1 MQSKK
6 FLVVG
11 TAGHI
16 DHGKTSLIRTLTG
29 VDTDRWEEE
38 KRRGMTIDL
47 GFAHL
52 ELPNGTLAGIVDVP
66 GHEKFIKNMLAGAHG
81 LDLVLFVIAADEGV
95 MPQTEEHLTVCQT
108 LGTKRGIVVLTKK
121 DLVDEEWLELVKE
134 EVRDF
139 VKGTFLEG
147 APIVSVSSKTGEG
160 IDELLEE
167 LSKVSSQVK
176 PKSSEGLLRLPV
188 DRSFTV
194 KGFGTVVTGTLL
206 SGKLEVGEEVE
217 ILPEGIKS
225 KVRGIQ
231 VHGKPVDRAFAGQRT
246 AVNLAGVSK
255 EEVKRGNLIS
265 APGYLKPTKL
275 VDVVL
280 EVSRSAD
287 VVVES
292 GFKVHFHHLTS
303 ETEGEVYLINKEEL
317 LPGEKA
323 LAQIRLRDEVV
334 PVYGDRFIVRN
345 YSPARVIGG
354 GWIVNPLPE
363 KKFRRRFRDRWIS
376 FLTPLTE
383 REKVEGKLIYLV
395 GKFPGK
401 FSYGDFVQ
409 RLALSPRE
417 AKELTERLLLEG
429 KINEFNRKLYPPTF
443 KEELKGKILEE
454 IERYHET
461 YPVSEGINRESLR
474 TNLNIPQ
481 ELLERVISELSREG
495 KIEEVGSQ
503 LKLKGFKPEPKEEF
517 SEIADILRKYS
528 KKSLFSPP
536 SLKEISKE
544 TGTSETKVYMTADYL
559 VKNEGFHKIGNF
571 LFSPDAFRKIV
582 KILKEHFLREE
593 TLSVSE
599 FKDYLGVSRK
609 FAIPILEYLDSLQL
623 TERKGNER
631 IRGRAL

>member
-16 DHGKTSLIRTLTG
+16 DHGKTSLIRALTG

-81 LDLVLFVIAADEGV
+81 LDLVLFVIAADEGI

-134 EVRDF
+134 EVKDF

-147 APIVSVSSKTGEG
+147 APIVPVSSKTGEG

-176 PKSSEGLLRLPV
+176 PKSPEGFLRLPV

-217 ILPEGIKS
+217 ILPKGIKS

-255 EEVKRGNLIS
+255 EEVKRGDLIS
-265 APGYLKPTKL
+265 APGYLKPSKL

-303 ETEGEVYLINKEEL
+303 ETEGEVYLIDKEEL

-395 GKFPGK
+395 DKFPGK

-417 AKELTERLLLEG
+417 AKELTEKLISEA

-443 KEELKGKILEE
+443 KEELKRKILEE
-454 IERYHET
+454 VERYHET

-481 ELLERVISELSREG
+481 ELLETVISELSSEG
-495 KIEEVGSQ
+495 RIEEVGSQ
-503 LKLKGFKPEPKEEF
+503 LKLKGFKPKPKGEF

-544 TGTSETKVYMTADYL
+544 TGISETKVYMTADYL
-559 VKNEGFHKIGNF
+559 VRNEGFHKIGNF
-571 LFSPDAFRKIV
+571 LFSPDAFKKIV
-582 KILKEHFLREE
+582 KILKEHFSREE

-609 FAIPILEYLDSLQL
+609 FAIPVLEYLDSLNL
-623 TERKGNER
+623 TERRGNER
-631 IRGRAL
+631 IKGRAL